1 MHESCMVSLDR
12 ESLDREL
19 AQPQKSDSSSTIKP
33 KKKKESSGIDIESTR
48 LASTPTS
55 SSYRLEEESDLSET
69 LELSINNS
77 EALTTHMMPH
87 TN

>member
-1 MHESCMVSLDR
+1 MHGIVGLWIVGSWIST
-12 ESLDREL
+12 
-19 AQPQKSDSSSTIKP
+19 APKSDSSSTIKP

-55 SSYRLEEESDLSET
+55 ISYRLEEESDLSET